1 MLESSQVIEDLTK
14 QSSEVVLLVK
24 KQRRENKL
32 RRSFGGIK
40 GKLTPRRCLL
50 RNTVLRRERRG
61 KGQGSQS
68 S

>member
-32 RRSFGGIK
+32 R
-40 GKLTPRRCLL
+40 
-50 RNTVLRRERRG
+50 
-61 KGQGSQS
+61 
-68 S
+68 